1 MPLSR
6 EERKLLHQKS
16 KQPTLGVG
24 RPDNQDGYEGDIS
37 FRQIDGSGTVE
48 YVKKSHEWVAVAS
61 SGEMPPVRI
70 IGGTRGAVG
79 SGVGI
84 TSHGDLAGLGDDNHV
99 QYLLVDGTRAM
110 TSTMTIGADADGTD
124 RSVVWGHSTLKT
136 IMGIDDSSD
145 AFVINTDAAFDATLA
160 NNSFSID
167 ASHNVIIAGGLTVGS
182 TITAASIGAGTDN
195 SVVVL
200 NSSGLLKTDEIDSR
214 VWGSTLVDTDAS
226 GANNELATWSDA
238 NTIIGEGNLT
248 FTGSALTCI
257 GTLTV
262 GVDDTGHDVKFFGAS
277 AGSFMLWDEANDTLD
292 IRGATAAG
300 PGKLKLSTGELTVV
314 DGDIL
319 GRIDFQAPLEGSGS
333 DAILVGASIWAEAED
348 TFGTGQN
355 ETDIVFATAV
365 TETATEKARL
375 TTVGRFGV
383 GTSANTS
390 GAVDAKLHVCG
401 AGVDYGGENLTA
413 VFQDTS
419 SFGINQGGAIGFSAW
434 RDNDDTDSYAFG
446 AIAGRKEDATTGNEQ
461 GYLTLYSRP
470 ISTFKDTDLTGGSL
484 GKLQEVV
491 RITSARN
498 VGIGLQS
505 PTCNF
510 EIKGTLSFPLSDTT
524 STSSGTGNRTIA
536 STNHGLE
543 VGDSVGLPS
552 GSSDLIERFTV
563 ASVTDANVFV
573 VDSDLT
579 GSITNK
585 LGYKDSNLF
594 GIRNADNVKLITVD
608 SSGRLGLGTT
618 SPGSYANPASLISY
632 SDTNNYKA
640 VFDTDG
646 DIHTIIILDAG
657 NGGTNRNATVTFKQD
672 GANAWS
678 EGMYALDYKIQ
689 NDAQGSV
696 FPFVI
701 LNGADDGAFKIDA
714 DGNTLIKGYALSNS
728 ESYAVSIKPV
738 NATNHLTMGHADKQN
753 NYSMIGIYSAAAAG
767 ISGVTADGSFDAW

>member
-319 GRIDFQAPLEGSGS
+319 GRIDFQAPLESSGS

-390 GAVDAKLHVCG
+390 GAVDAKLHVCD

-470 ISTFKDTDLTGGSL
+470 ISTFFETQFTGSQP
-484 GKLQEVV
+484 GKLQEVI
-491 RITSARN
+491 RITSERN
-498 VGIGLQS
+498 VGIGTQS
-505 PTCNF
+505 PAANL

-579 GSITNK
+579 GAITDK
-585 LGYKDSNLF
+585 LGYKDHNFLS
-594 GIRNADNVKLITVD
+594 IRNADNVKLITVD
-608 SSGRLGLGTT
+608 SSGRLGIGTST
-618 SPGSYANPASLISY
+618 PGSYANPASLISY

-753 NYSMIGIYSAAAAG
+753 NYSMLGFYSAAAAS
-767 ISGVTADGSFDAW
+767 ISGVTADTSFDNW

>member
-99 QYLLVDGTRAM
+99 QYLLIDGSRAM

-390 GAVDAKLHVCG
+390 GAVDAKLHVCD

-470 ISTFKDTDLTGGSL
+470 ISTFKDTDLTGGAT
-484 GKLQEVV
+484 GKLQEVI
-491 RITSARN
+491 RITSERN
-498 VGIGLQS
+498 VGIGTQS
-505 PTCNF
+505 PAANL

-552 GSSDLIERFTV
+552 GTTDLIERFTV

-579 GSITNK
+579 GAITDK
-585 LGYKDSNLF
+585 LGYKDHNFLS
-594 GIRNADNVKLITVD
+594 IRNADNVKLITVD
-608 SSGRLGLGTT
+608 SSGRLGIGTST
-618 SPGSYANPASLISY
+618 PGSYANPASLISY

-753 NYSMIGIYSAAAAG
+753 NYSMLGFYSAAAAS
-767 ISGVTADGSFDAW
+767 ISGVTADTSFDNW

>member
-124 RSVVWGHSTLKT
+124 RSVVWGHTTLKT

-390 GAVDAKLHVCG
+390 GAVDAKLHVCD

-498 VGIGLQS
+498 VGVGLQA

-753 NYSMIGIYSAAAAG
+753 NYSMLGFYSAAAAS
-767 ISGVTADGSFDAW
+767 ISGVTADTSFDNW

>member
-319 GRIDFQAPLEGSGS
+319 GRIDFQAPLESSGS

-390 GAVDAKLHVCG
+390 GAVDAKLHVCD

-498 VGIGLQS
+498 VGVGLQA

-579 GSITNK
+579 GAITDK
-585 LGYKDSNLF
+585 LGYKDHNFLS
-594 GIRNADNVKLITVD
+594 IRNADNVKLITVD
-608 SSGRLGLGTT
+608 SSGRLGIGTST
-618 SPGSYANPASLISY
+618 PGSYANPASLISY

-753 NYSMIGIYSAAAAG
+753 NYSMLGFYSAAAAS
-767 ISGVTADGSFDAW
+767 ISGVTADTSFDNW